1 MLKTSILAIGDE
13 ILIGQIVNTNSQRIA
28 EIVTAVGCKV
38 VKISTIGDE
47 HTNIIKELDDL
58 LNISDLLI
66 ITGGLGPTH
75 DDITKQ
81 VLCDYVGDTL
91 VESAE
96 WLQKLIKQFEHRNIP
111 LVPCNREQ
119 ALIPSR
125 SQLLFNRI
133 GTAPGMLI
141 EHKGKH
147 IISTPGVPQETIAIM
162 NEVALPIISEF
173 AKNSKSEAVIYK
185 NFRTSGVPESV
196 LADMLAEVD
205 LKFLDKSSMAYL
217 PNFAGVKLRI
227 GAYGST
233 YAEAEKEMERIS
245 SKVIQLVGK
254 HIICEG
260 EESFASVL
268 GKLLKSSNK
277 TLAVAESCTGGL
289 LGGEITSV
297 AGSSAFFLGGML
309 TYSNEIKIHNLGVK
323 PETINKFGAVSR
335 ECAEEMAARVREK
348 FRADYGISITG
359 IAGPDGGTD
368 EKPVGTVWIGIA
380 DSNGVTAEMKNCG
393 NAREMVRDRTIQTA
407 IVMLI
412 NKLRLSLNK
421 GK

>member
-28 EIVTAVGCKV
+28 EMVTAVGCKV

-47 HTNIIKELDDL
+47 RTNIIKELDDL

-91 VESAE
+91 VEDAE

-111 LVPCNREQ
+111 LVPRNREQ

-125 SQLLFNRI
+125 SKLLFNRI

-141 EHKGKH
+141 EYKGKH
-147 IISTPGVPQETIAIM
+147 IISTPGVPQETMAIM

-173 AKNSKSEAVIYK
+173 AKSSKSETVIYK
-185 NFRTSGVPESV
+185 NYRTSGVPESV

-233 YAEAEKEMERIS
+233 HAEAEKEMERIS

-254 HIICEG
+254 HIICES

-309 TYSNEIKIHNLGVK
+309 TYSNAIKIHNLGVK
-323 PETINKFGAVSR
+323 PGTINKFGAVSR
-335 ECAEEMAARVREK
+335 ECAEEMAAQVREK

-380 DSNGVTAEMKNCG
+380 DRNGVTAEMKNCG
-393 NAREMVRDRTIQTA
+393 NAREMVRDRTVQTA

-412 NKLRLSLNK
+412 NKLRQSLNK
-421 GK
+421 GI